1 MLEAAIAI
9 LSGVAGLFIFQALTK
24 AGAARNQIKL
34 EAEVREIKAR
44 EDAIKATITEREKK
58 TQGAV
63 NEITKEQ
70 NIELVG
76 NALADFFNNRK
87 GGQ

>member
-1 MLEAAIAI
+1 MIEAAVAI
-9 LSGVAGLFIFQALTK
+9 LGGVAGLFLFQALTK

-58 TQGAV
+58 TQEQVDA
-63 NEITKEQ
+63 ITKEQ
-70 NIELVG
+70 EKPITT
-76 NALADFFNNRK
+76 NALVDFFNQRK
-87 GGQ
+87 GK